1 MSRSIKLAIG
11 IIATFSTLL
20 KIHASCPNPHQP
32 ISVRYPP
39 SLLLS
44 NSADAANVTNW
55 TPPPSPASIY
65 GNWWYTYTS
74 QTAYLSLYNF
84 QQSYYPIILLSN
96 STTTSPS
103 PPQNYDLTSYQ
114 LPGNNSHIYTTL
126 GIDTLISSPT
136 DPWHFAYQTVGAYN
150 ASDTYDVIAWGY
162 DGYADGCDCEDT
174 MWFLL
179 YEGAVSQLGSPA
191 DMAILSRKAGGP
203 SWEVRKAIVQAVEE
217 QLGDPALTALAT
229 GMKAVPNDGRRAG
242 MEGVVCDGVC
252 ALDENEPPA
261 S

>member
-1 MSRSIKLAIG
+1 MSRPIKL
-11 IIATFSTLL
+11 IIALLAAFSPLVTVY
-20 KIHASCPNPHQP
+20 AYCSTNQP

-39 SLLLS
+39 SLAPP

-55 TPPPSPASIY
+55 TPPPSPASMY
-65 GNWWYTYTS
+65 GNWWYTYSS

-96 STTTSPS
+96 NDSSPS
-103 PPQNYDLTSYQ
+103 SPQNYDLTSYQ

-136 DPWHFAYQTVGAYN
+136 DPWHFEYQTVGSYN

-162 DGYADGCDCEDT
+162 DDVYEGCGCEDT

-179 YEGAVSQLGSPA
+179 YDGAVSGQVSSPP
-191 DMAILSRKAGGP
+191 DMAIQSRKAGGP
-203 SWEVRKAIVQAVEE
+203 SWDVKQAIVRAIEE
-217 QLGDPALTALAT
+217 QLGDPALTALAK
-229 GMKAVPNDGRRAG
+229 GMKVVPNDGRRDG
-242 MEGVVCDGVC
+242 MLGVVCDGAC